1 MTVSPFFAGLRCRCP
16 ACGTGKLFG
25 GFLKVVSACDHCG
38 QDLSAHEEGDGP
50 AVFIILVMGAIVV
63 GLALWTEIKYQ
74 PPLWLHAVL
83 WGPLILVGSLAMLR
97 PFKAT
102 IIALQ
107 FKHRREDYD
116 GDGTGDS
123 TGDGTG
129 AP

>member
-16 ACGTGKLFG
+16 ACGKGKLFG
-25 GFLKVVSACDHCG
+25 GFLSVVPRCSHCD

-63 GLALWTEIKYQ
+63 GLALWTEINHQ

-83 WGPLILVGSLAMLR
+83 WAPLILVGSLAMLR

-102 IIALQ
+102 IIAMQ

-116 GDGTGDS
+116 GNGTS
-123 TGDGTG
+123 
-129 AP
+129 